1 MGNISKFKIL
11 LTVKQIDLAMK
22 LPFNDAI
29 LQIRKSTIQR
39 IINCDESIHMPNEI
53 FTNETVPLN
62 RTRFRHV
69 EEF

>member
-1 MGNISKFKIL
+1 
-11 LTVKQIDLAMK
+11 MK

-53 FTNETVPLN
+53 FTNQTMLLN

>member
-1 MGNISKFKIL
+1 
-11 LTVKQIDLAMK
+11 MK

-39 IINCDESIHMPNEI
+39 IINCDESIDMPNEI
-53 FTNETVPLN
+53 FTNETMPLN
-62 RTRFRHV
+62 RARFRHV